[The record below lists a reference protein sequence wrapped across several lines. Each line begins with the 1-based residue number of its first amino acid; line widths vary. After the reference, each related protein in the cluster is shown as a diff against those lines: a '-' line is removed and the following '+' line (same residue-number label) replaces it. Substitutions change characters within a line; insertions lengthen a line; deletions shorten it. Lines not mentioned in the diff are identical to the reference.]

1 MIRLG
6 YPTQNLSIPPSTN
19 RTLRLANLRDAHKVR
34 ALVWENLLGL
44 EKILRWNA
52 EHGVKLFRIGQSLI
66 PCEEVEVAIRI
77 PASID
82 RVPCFHEVRR
92 IEGKRK
98 GQ

>member
-1 MIRLG
+1 M
-6 YPTQNLSIPPSTN
+6 
-19 RTLRLANLRDAHKVR
+19 
-34 ALVWENLLGL
+34 VWENLLGL

-98 GQ
+98 ANSTSCPVRVRVGVGVYFTILCSYHVVLIPNLEG

>member
-1 MIRLG
+1 VIRLG
-6 YPTQNLSIPPSTN
+6 FPTQNLSIPASTN
-19 RTLRLANLRDAHKVR
+19 RTLRLVNLRDAHKVR

>member
-1 MIRLG
+1 M
-6 YPTQNLSIPPSTN
+6 
-19 RTLRLANLRDAHKVR
+19 
-34 ALVWENLLGL
+34 VWENLLGL

-82 RVPCFHEVRR
+82 RFPCFHEVRR
-92 IEGKRK
+92 IEGERK

>member
-1 MIRLG
+1 VIRLG
-6 YPTQNLSIPPSTN
+6 YPTQNLSIPASTN
-19 RTLRLANLRDAHKVR
+19 RTLRLVNLGDAQKVP

-44 EKILRWNA
+44 ETILRWNA
-52 EHGVKLFRIGQSLI
+52 EYGVKLFRIGQSLI

-82 RVPCFHEVRR
+82 RLPCFHELRR
-92 IEGKRK
+92 IGGKRK